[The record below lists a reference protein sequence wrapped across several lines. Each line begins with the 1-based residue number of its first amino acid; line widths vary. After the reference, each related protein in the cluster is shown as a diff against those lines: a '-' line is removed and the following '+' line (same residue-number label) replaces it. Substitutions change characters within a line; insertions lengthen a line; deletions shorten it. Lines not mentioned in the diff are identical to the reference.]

1 MKLVE
6 SLQNILALMMEM
18 IKINLNGK
26 ELETSANSLF
36 QLVNEFIEEDSYF
49 IEDYVL
55 ILNGFQVSE
64 DFKLNFNDKVVIIK
78 KGAMVD
84 EEEFES
90 MVSARS
96 TPGVYNAIKNSKV
109 AIAGLGGLGS
119 NIAIML
125 SRLGVGNLLLVDFD
139 VVEPSNLNRQQY
151 LIKDLGRYKTDAI
164 KETISQ
170 INPFINVE
178 IRTTKVS
185 KDNVEELF
193 KDYNIVCEAFDKADQ
208 KAMLINSLSFKL
220 PDTKIVSASG
230 LAGFE
235 SSNSIQTKKV
245 MNNIYICG
253 DLENEAKPFNG
264 LMAPRVTICASHQAN
279 MVLRLLL
286 GIDDP

>member
-1 MKLVE
+1 
-6 SLQNILALMMEM
+6 M
-18 IKINLNGK
+18 IKVTLNGK
-26 ELETSANSLF
+26 KIETNSNSIF
-36 QLVNEFIEEDSYF
+36 QLANEFIEENNHCTKDH
-49 IEDYVL
+49 VL
-55 ILNGFQVSE
+55 ILNGFQVSD
-64 DFKLNFNDKVVIIK
+64 DFKLNPNDKVVIIK
-78 KGAMVD
+78 KGAMVN

-96 TPGVYNAIKNSKV
+96 TPGVYNVLKNSKV

-119 NIAIML
+119 NVAIML
-125 SRLGVGNLLLVDFD
+125 SRVGVGNLLLVDFD
-139 VVEPSNLNRQQY
+139 IVEPSNLNRQQY
-151 LIKDLGRYKTDAI
+151 LIKDLGKYKTDAL

-178 IRTTKVS
+178 IRTIKVS
-185 KDNVEELF
+185 ENNLGKLF
-193 KDYNIVCEAFDKADQ
+193 KDYDIVCEAFDNADQ
-208 KAMLINSLSFKL
+208 KAMLINNLPLKL
-220 PDTKIVSASG
+220 PNVKIVSASG

-235 SSNSIQTKKV
+235 SSNSIQTKKL

-264 LMAPRVTICASHQAN
+264 LMAPRVTVCASHQAN

>member
-1 MKLVE
+1 
-6 SLQNILALMMEM
+6 M

-26 ELETSANSLF
+26 ELETKAKSLF
-36 QLVNEFIEEDSYF
+36 QLVSEYIEEDSYC

-55 ILNGFQVSE
+55 ILNGFQISE
-64 DFKLNFNDKVVIIK
+64 DFKLNLNDKVVIIK
-78 KGAMVD
+78 KGTMVN

-96 TPGVYNAIKNSKV
+96 TPGVYNTIKNSKV

-125 SRLGVGNLLLVDFD
+125 SRIGVGNLLLVDFD
-139 VVEPSNLNRQQY
+139 VIEPSNLNRQQY
-151 LIKDLGRYKTDAI
+151 LIKDLGKYKTDAL

-170 INPFINVE
+170 INPFINVK

-185 KDNVEELF
+185 EDNVEELF
-193 KDYNIVCEAFDKADQ
+193 KEYDIACEAFDKADQ
-208 KAMLINSLSFKL
+208 KAMLINNLSLKL
-220 PDTKIVSASG
+220 PNIKIVSASG

-235 SSNSIQTKKV
+235 SSNSIKTKKS

-253 DLENEAKPFNG
+253 DLENEAKHFNG
-264 LMAPRVTICASHQAN
+264 LMAPRVTVCASHQAN

-286 GIDDP
+286 GIDEP